1 MSGLLQAL
9 AGILIV
15 FFLPGYMMVNM
26 LFPRRNELD
35 PEYDVVYRSALGM
48 GLSVV
53 IAIIIGFSLNAISSE
68 DQGYVSAGPLWTVFL
83 AVTALFFAVGWYRG
97 AYPSLGLLHP
107 ALLRR
112 APPRRVPGVKP
123 SDLKVKRASGKL
135 VLERERLME
144 DLKVFGARSATS
156 NPQRRLYY
164 QRRMELVREQVKGIN
179 AQLDESDE
187 EAS

>member
-1 MSGLLQAL
+1 M
-9 AGILIV
+9 
-15 FFLPGYMMVNM
+15 
-26 LFPRRNELD
+26 
-35 PEYDVVYRSALGM
+35 
-48 GLSVV
+48 
-53 IAIIIGFSLNAISSE
+53 
-68 DQGYVSAGPLWTVFL
+68 
-83 AVTALFFAVGWYRG
+83 
-97 AYPSLGLLHP
+97 
-107 ALLRR
+107 
-112 APPRRVPGVKP
+112 KP

-164 QRRMELVREQVKGIN
+164 QRRMELVRAQVKEIN